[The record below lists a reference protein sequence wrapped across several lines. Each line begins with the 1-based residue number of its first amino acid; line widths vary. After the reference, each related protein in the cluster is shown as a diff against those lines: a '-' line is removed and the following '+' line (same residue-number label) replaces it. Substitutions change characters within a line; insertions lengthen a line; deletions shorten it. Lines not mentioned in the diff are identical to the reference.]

1 MEKIY
6 KGDYV
11 MNTVIVSIEYYAIR
25 FCYILGLPYQKTAK
39 LLCFDEDRVSIVY
52 EMIKLNMI

>member
-1 MEKIY
+1 MEKSI

-11 MNTVIVSIEYYAIR
+11 MNTVTVNLEYYAIR
-25 FCYILGLPYQKTAK
+25 VCYILGLPYQKTAK
-39 LLCFDEDRVSIVY
+39 LLCFDADRVSIVY